1 MVTSPHKKKR
11 VMIQKKTFLDNPN
24 SPGKD
29 LNTGINRNS
38 ASIYEPLTPHSYFC
52 GTRLTL

>member
-1 MVTSPHKKKR
+1 
-11 VMIQKKTFLDNPN
+11 MIQKKTFLDNPN